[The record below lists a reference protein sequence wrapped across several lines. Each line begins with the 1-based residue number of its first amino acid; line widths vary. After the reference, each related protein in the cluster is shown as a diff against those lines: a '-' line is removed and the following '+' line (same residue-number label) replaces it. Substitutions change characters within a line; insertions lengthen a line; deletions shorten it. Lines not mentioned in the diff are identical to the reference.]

1 MNDITREAAL
11 KRIQHLFNTDRWDF
25 VCSIDKDAIR
35 LAYKALENQKTGHWI
50 KQHIGQ
56 ITTYK
61 CSECGRIVK
70 DDTGYDVTKDY
81 PYCNCGAK
89 MEGENNE

>member
-35 LAYKALENQKTGHWI
+35 LSYKALENQKTGHW
-50 KQHIGQ
+50 KH
-56 ITTYK
+56 TTHYARPYRV
-61 CSECGRIVK
+61 CSVCGCERI
-70 DDTGYDVTKDY
+70 DDHSTGWN
-81 PYCNCGAK
+81 YCPNCGAK
-89 MEGENNE
+89 MEGE